1 MCRPPQISE
10 TPPAGFEPVQNLSR
24 GTVEESDTT
33 LITATPVKVGLLT
46 LIGNRHIKSIFLHA
60 LMNKFRRRLFYFY
73 DFVKRD
79 TYIFVKLKKR
89 DVSSVVR
96 SDHYHVSLAGLF

>member
-1 MCRPPQISE
+1 
-10 TPPAGFEPVQNLSR
+10 
-24 GTVEESDTT
+24 
-33 LITATPVKVGLLT
+33 
-46 LIGNRHIKSIFLHA
+46 
-60 LMNKFRRRLFYFY
+60 MNKFRRRLFYFY
-73 DFVKRD
+73 DFVKRG